1 MRLSKASTYGLF
13 AVLHIAKH
21 GTVEPVQGRA
31 IAKSCGL
38 PLEYLL
44 KILQQLVRAR
54 VILSERGRHGGF
66 WMHKSPAETTLLEIV
81 EAVEGTITGQFSVP
95 DAVARANST
104 KEIIDRLCDRSSQFA
119 RSLLNATNIG
129 QLIDAEPCPQPHPL
143 YMSTEPSAPRPSF

>member
-21 GTVEPVQGRA
+21 GTTEPVQGRV

-104 KEIIDRLCDRSSQFA
+104 KEVIERLCDRSSQFA
-119 RSLLNATNIG
+119 RSLLSATNIG
-129 QLIDAEPCPQPHPL
+129 QLIDAEPSPQPPQL
-143 YMSTEPSAPRPSF
+143 YMPTQPSASRPNF